1 MKILFCTLAAGVI
14 LTALTQPAQADGL
27 VAATFEAGVSGWS
40 ATSFLADPNDDH
52 PVFTDSLQTFAVTWS
67 ASGGN
72 PGGTINEAD
81 QDSGWQ
87 YFTASS
93 AFLGNESASL
103 GGTLTFDLLRTD
115 SNTAFP
121 PQTAPPLAITD
132 GATVLVFAPA
142 SLAFPST
149 ANWTSYTLN
158 LTTAA
163 GGVFVTS
170 ETGPAATQ
178 AQLSSV
184 LSNLTGLYILS
195 DWYTGIGDSYN
206 LDNVGLSSPSRTPE
220 PASWVLMLAGVSALL
235 FFRKRAPVISYWPRT
250 RLPAESR

>member
-1 MKILFCTLAAGVI
+1 MKLLFCTMAAGLI
-14 LTALTQPAQADGL
+14 LVALTQPALADSF
-27 VAATFEAGVSGWS
+27 VQATFDTGASGWS

-52 PVFTDSLQTFAVTWS
+52 PVFTDPLQTFAVTWS

-93 AFLGNESASL
+93 AFLGNESAAL

-121 PQTAPPLAITD
+121 SQTAPPLAITD
-132 GATVLVFAPA
+132 GATVLVFAPS
-142 SLAFPST
+142 SLTFPSR
-149 ANWTSYTLN
+149 ANWTSYTLT
-158 LTTAA
+158 LTTAG

-170 ETGPAATQ
+170 ETGPAATP

-206 LDNVGLSSPSRTPE
+206 LDNVELSSPSKTPE
-220 PASWVLMLAGVSALL
+220 PASWVLLLAGGLALL
-235 FFRKRAPVISYWPRT
+235 FFRKSVRYAS
-250 RLPAESR
+250 